1 MVHYDYKVVPAPKRG
16 EKAKGLRAAEDR
28 YALALTNALNAQ
40 AALGWEYQRTETL
53 PAEEREGLLGKATV
67 YQNMMVFRRA
77 KPEAKA
83 APAPAPMIEDKRAEA
98 ATAPVVAA
106 PAVTAPAAMPVAGSA
121 TTAAEPKSDKTP
133 GVGAADPAH
142 KG

>member
-1 MVHYDYKVVPAPKRG
+1 MCSSD
-16 EKAKGLRAAEDR
+16 LF
-28 YALALTNALNAQ
+28 
-40 AALGWEYQRTETL
+40 
-53 PAEEREGLLGKATV
+53 
-67 YQNMMVFRRA
+67 QNMMVFRRA
-77 KPEAKA
+77 KAEAKA
-83 APAPAPMIEDKRAEA
+83 APVPAPMIEDKRAEA
-98 ATAPVVAA
+98 ATAPAVAA